1 MSSLSS
7 AQLNTKYRWIMVRN
21 YKVILKV
28 THELEVRA
36 FNEDEAEELASI
48 DVSNNPTDYQTEIE
62 VNTEQVA

>member
-1 MSSLSS
+1 
-7 AQLNTKYRWIMVRN
+7 MVRN